1 MSDPAVID
9 WDRIIHKNVRS
20 KDMQGAGN
28 VVAIDGDSVIISTQ
42 GAQHQY
48 KIPKSHV
55 EGYNG
60 AEVYLDLSV
69 DELSSLNTDDNNNNS
84 QAINKEILA
93 NESKQE
99 TAKITI
105 PPLTT
110 TKTITTTA
118 VTNTADLQTHPINNN
133 TIQKEQDLIKKK
145 ETISS
150 ITTAT
155 VSSKTQNYN
164 NNNKPEKT
172 QQGAITNTA
181 DLQTHP
187 INNNTIQKEQDLI
200 KKKETISSITE
211 GGPLKSEM
219 KVRPLQSITY
229 TSTVNETSTLSAMP
243 ATEAQGKIN
252 SPVPPQPSL
261 TTKTLVEASEK
272 KKSEED
278 TEVTKDI
285 AMRKIVPSSI
295 TDNAKIQQQNQ
306 QKIDN
311 ELTSSSSTIQRPEV
325 EVIVKPPNNIEFS
338 PPISA
343 ENISTLIETGLSGSS
358 AVDDISESKEQ
369 RERERPQSLH
379 EGKTGQNNKD
389 LLNNLTPFTTGFAL
403 WQLFIIYWIDMY
415 NEFVTDAA
423 KLTEYWLNAFVNP
436 STKEKKRMM
445 KNNIQIQTN

>member
-118 VTNTADLQTHPINNN
+118 V
-133 TIQKEQDLIKKK
+133 
-145 ETISS
+145 
-150 ITTAT
+150 
-155 VSSKTQNYN
+155 
-164 NNNKPEKT
+164 
-172 QQGAITNTA
+172 TNTA

-325 EVIVKPPNNIEFS
+325 EVIVKPPTNIEFS

>member
-20 KDMQGAGN
+20 KDMEGAGN
-28 VVAIDGDSVIISTQ
+28 VVAIDGDSIIISTQ
-42 GAQHQY
+42 GGQHQY
-48 KIPKSHV
+48 KIPKSHI

-69 DELSSLNTDDNNNNS
+69 SELSSFNTDNNKS
-84 QAINKEILA
+84 QAINKETLA

-118 VTNTADLQTHPINNN
+118 
-133 TIQKEQDLIKKK
+133 
-145 ETISS
+145 
-150 ITTAT
+150 T
-155 VSSKTQNYN
+155 VSSKTQNYNNN

-181 DLQTHP
+181 DLHRHRVS
-187 INNNTIQKEQDLI
+187 NNSIQKEQELI

-211 GGPLKSEM
+211 GGPVKSEM
-219 KVRPLQSITY
+219 KVRPLQSITSR
-229 TSTVNETSTLSAMP
+229 STANETSTLSAMP
-243 ATEAQGKIN
+243 TTEGQGKNN

-261 TTKTLVEASEK
+261 TTKTLAEASEK
-272 KKSEED
+272 KKSKEA

-285 AMRKIVPSSI
+285 AMRKIEASSM
-295 TDNAKIQQQNQ
+295 TDNEKIQQQNQ

-311 ELTSSSSTIQRPEV
+311 ELTTSSSSSSTIQRPEV
-325 EVIVKPPNNIEFS
+325 EVIVKPPNNIEFN

-343 ENISTLIETGLSGSS
+343 ENISTLIETGLSGRN

-369 RERERPQSLH
+369 QERERPQSLH
-379 EGKTGQNNKD
+379 EGKIGQNKHF
-389 LLNNLTPFTTGFAL
+389 LNGLTPFTTGFAL
-403 WQLFIIYWIDMY
+403 WQHSIIYWIDMY

-423 KLTEYWLNAFVNP
+423 KLSEYWFNAFVNP
-436 STKEKKRMM
+436 STKREEKNDEK
-445 KNNIQIQTN
+445 